1 MVSQG
6 KRTIEINPVS
16 RVEGHGKVTIQLDES
31 GNVDNARFHVTQ
43 FRGFEKFCE
52 GRVFWEMPVITDRI
66 CGICPVSHHLASV
79 KACDAIL
86 GVEIPPTAKMLRELM
101 HMGQFIQ
108 SHCLHFFHLASPD
121 LLFGMDAE
129 PAKRNV
135 LGLIADKPEI
145 AVKGVKLRS
154 FGQTIIQKLGG
165 KKVHPNGAIP
175 GGVNSALS
183 IVDRDELLKQTDSAI
198 SDTQFA
204 LELIKEYDSQ
214 NSDLIA
220 SFATFPS
227 GYMGLVDENN
237 NLELYDGRLRL
248 LDRKG
253 IVLEDQFEPS
263 NYLDIISEYVED
275 WSYLKFPFYKKL
287 GYPGGVYR
295 AGPLGRLNVSE
306 GISTPLANSELKNF
320 KKLGNTNGVVE
331 SSLHYHYARLIEVLY
346 AAERAKQLLQN
357 KDILSTD
364 IQIVSTDKLNDQGIG
379 VLEAP
384 RGTLFHHYWVDDTG
398 KILKVNLI
406 IATGNN
412 NAAMNQAVYA
422 VARDYIKDGK
432 VTEGILNRVEVA
444 IRCYDPCLS
453 CSTHALGQMPFVTQ
467 VFSAKGELIREISR

>member
-6 KRTIEINPVS
+6 KRTIEINPIS
-16 RVEGHGKVTIQLDES
+16 RVEGHGKVTIQLDKA
-31 GNVDNARFHVTQ
+31 GNVDSARFHVTQ

-52 GRVFWEMPVITDRI
+52 GRMFWEMPVITPRI
-66 CGICPVSHHLASV
+66 CGICPVSHHLGSA
-79 KACDAIL
+79 KACDAII

-108 SHCLHFFHLASPD
+108 SHSLHFFHLASPD
-121 LLFGMDAE
+121 LLFGMDAD

-135 LGLIADKPEI
+135 FGLIADKPEI
-145 AVKGVKLRS
+145 ATKGVKLRS

-165 KKVHPNGAIP
+165 KKVHPNSAIP

-183 IVDRDELLKQTDSAI
+183 IADRDELLKQTDSAI
-198 SDTQFA
+198 SDIQFA
-204 LELIKEYDSQ
+204 LELIKDYHSQ
-214 NSDLIA
+214 NGDLVA
-220 SFATFPS
+220 SFANFPT
-227 GYMGLVDENN
+227 GYLGMVDENN

-275 WSYLKFPFYKKL
+275 WSYLKFPFYKSL
-287 GYPGGVYR
+287 GYPGGTYR

-306 GISTPLANSELKNF
+306 GISTPLANNELKNF
-320 KKLGNTNGVVE
+320 KKLGNKNGLVE
-331 SSLHYHYARLIEVLY
+331 GSMYYHYARLIETLY
-346 AAERAKQLLQN
+346 AAERAKQLLEN

-364 IQIVSTDKLNDQGIG
+364 TQTTSNTLNEQGVG

-384 RGTLFHHYWVDDTG
+384 RGTLFHHYWIDDTG

-412 NAAMNQAVYA
+412 NAAMNQAVYE
-422 VARDYIKDGK
+422 VAREYIKDGK
-432 VTEGILNRVEVA
+432 VTEGILNRVEAA

-453 CSTHALGQMPFVTQ
+453 CSTHALGQMPLAIRLI
-467 VFSAKGELIREISR
+467 SADGEVIREISS

>member
-6 KRTIEINPVS
+6 KRTIEINPIS
-16 RVEGHGKVTIQLDES
+16 RVEGHGKVTIQLDKA
-31 GNVDNARFHVTQ
+31 GNVDSARFHVTQ

-52 GRVFWEMPVITDRI
+52 GRMFWEMPVITPRI
-66 CGICPVSHHLASV
+66 CGICPVSHHLGSA
-79 KACDAIL
+79 KACDAII

-108 SHCLHFFHLASPD
+108 SHSLHFFHLASPD
-121 LLFGMDAE
+121 LLFGMDAD

-135 LGLIADKPEI
+135 VGLIADKPEI
-145 AVKGVKLRS
+145 ATKGVKLRS

-165 KKVHPNGAIP
+165 KKIHPNSAIP

-183 IVDRDELLKQTDSAI
+183 IADRDELLKQTDSAI
-198 SDTQFA
+198 SDIQFA
-204 LELIKEYDSQ
+204 LELIKDYHSQ
-214 NSDLIA
+214 NGDLVA
-220 SFATFPS
+220 SFANFPT
-227 GYMGLVDENN
+227 GYLGLVDKNN

-275 WSYLKFPFYKKL
+275 WSYLKFPFYKSL
-287 GYPGGVYR
+287 GYPGGTYR

-306 GISTPLANSELKNF
+306 GISTPLANNELKNF
-320 KKLGNTNGVVE
+320 KKLGNKNGLVE
-331 SSLHYHYARLIEVLY
+331 GSMYYHYARLIETLY
-346 AAERAKQLLQN
+346 AAERAKQLLEN

-364 IQIVSTDKLNDQGIG
+364 TQTTSNTLNEQGVG

-384 RGTLFHHYWVDDTG
+384 RGTLFHHYWIDDTG

-412 NAAMNQAVYA
+412 NAAMNQAVYE
-422 VARDYIKDGK
+422 VAREYIKDGK
-432 VTEGILNRVEVA
+432 VTEGILNRVEAA

-453 CSTHALGQMPFVTQ
+453 CSTHALGQMPLAIRLI
-467 VFSAKGELIREISR
+467 SADGEVIREISS

>member
-1 MVSQG
+1 MVSRG
-6 KRTIEINPVS
+6 KRTIEINPIS
-16 RVEGHGKVTIQLDES
+16 RVEGHGKVTIQLDEA
-31 GNVDNARFHVTQ
+31 GNVDAARFHITQ

-52 GRVFWEMPVITDRI
+52 GRMFWEMPVITPRI
-66 CGICPVSHHLASV
+66 CGICPVSHHLGSA
-79 KACDAIL
+79 KACDAII
-86 GVEIPPTAKMLRELM
+86 GIEILPTAKMLRELM

-108 SHCLHFFHLASPD
+108 SHSLHFFHLASPD
-121 LLFGMDAE
+121 LLFGMDAD
-129 PAKRNV
+129 PAKRNIV
-135 LGLIADKPEI
+135 GLIADKPEI
-145 AVKGVKLRS
+145 ATKGVKLRS

-165 KKVHPNGAIP
+165 KKVHPNSAIP
-175 GGVNSALS
+175 GGVNSTLS
-183 IVDRDELLKQTDSAI
+183 ITDKDELLKQTDSAI
-198 SDTQFA
+198 SDIQFA
-204 LELIKEYDSQ
+204 LELIKDYYSQ
-214 NSDLIA
+214 NEDLVA
-220 SFATFPS
+220 SFANFPT
-227 GYMGLVDENN
+227 GYLGLVNENN
-237 NLELYDGRLRL
+237 NLELYDGKLRL

-275 WSYLKFPFYKKL
+275 WSYLKFPFYKSL

-306 GISTPLANSELKNF
+306 GISTPLANNELKNF
-320 KKLGNTNGVVE
+320 KKLGNKDGLVE
-331 SSLHYHYARLIEVLY
+331 GSMYYHYARLIETLY
-346 AAERAKQLLQN
+346 AAERAKQLLEN

-364 IQIVSTDKLNDQGIG
+364 TQATSTKINEQGVG

-412 NAAMNQAVYA
+412 NAAMNQAVYE
-422 VARDYIKDGK
+422 VAREYIKNGK

-453 CSTHALGQMPFVTQ
+453 CSTHALGQMPLVIRLI
-467 VFSAKGELIREISR
+467 SADGEVIREISS

>member
-6 KRTIEINPVS
+6 KRTIEINPIS
-16 RVEGHGKVTIQLDES
+16 RVEGHGKVTIQLDKA
-31 GNVDNARFHVTQ
+31 GNVDSARFHVTQ

-52 GRVFWEMPVITDRI
+52 GRMFWEMPVITPRI
-66 CGICPVSHHLASV
+66 CGICPVSHHLGSA
-79 KACDAIL
+79 KACDAII

-108 SHCLHFFHLASPD
+108 SHSLHFFHLASPD
-121 LLFGMDAE
+121 LLFGMDAD

-135 LGLIADKPEI
+135 VGLIADKPEI
-145 AVKGVKLRS
+145 ATKGVKLRS

-165 KKVHPNGAIP
+165 KKVHPNSAIP

-183 IVDRDELLKQTDSAI
+183 IADRDELLKQTDSAI
-198 SDTQFA
+198 SDIQFA
-204 LELIKEYDSQ
+204 LELIKDYHSQ
-214 NSDLIA
+214 NGDLVA
-220 SFATFPS
+220 SFANFPT
-227 GYMGLVDENN
+227 GYLGLVDKNN

-275 WSYLKFPFYKKL
+275 WSYLKFPFYKSL
-287 GYPGGVYR
+287 GYPGGTYR

-306 GISTPLANSELKNF
+306 GISTPLANNELKNF
-320 KKLGNTNGVVE
+320 KKLGNKNGLVE
-331 SSLHYHYARLIEVLY
+331 GSMYYHYARLIETLY
-346 AAERAKQLLQN
+346 AAERAKQLLEN

-364 IQIVSTDKLNDQGIG
+364 TQTTSNTLNEQGVG

-384 RGTLFHHYWVDDTG
+384 RGTLFHHYWIDDTG

-412 NAAMNQAVYA
+412 NAAMNQAVYE
-422 VARDYIKDGK
+422 VAREYIKDGK
-432 VTEGILNRVEVA
+432 VTEGILNRVEAA

-453 CSTHALGQMPFVTQ
+453 CSTHALGQMPLAIRLI
-467 VFSAKGELIREISR
+467 SADGEVIREISS

>member
-135 LGLIADKPEI
+135 VGLIAEKPEI
-145 AVKGVKLRS
+145 AVKGIKLRS

-165 KKVHPNGAIP
+165 KKVHPHGVIP
-175 GGVNSALS
+175 GGMNSALS
-183 IVDRDELLKQTDSAI
+183 PADRDEFLKQMDWVIADI
-198 SDTQFA
+198 QFA
-204 LELIKEYDSQ
+204 LELIKEFSSHH
-214 NSDLIA
+214 SDLVT

-227 GYMGLVDENN
+227 GYMGLVDESN
-237 NLELYDGRLRL
+237 NLELYDGKLRL

-263 NYLDIISEYVED
+263 AYLNIINEYVED

-295 AGPLGRLNVSE
+295 VGPLGRLNVSE

-320 KKLGNTNGVVE
+320 KNLGNTNGMVE
-331 SSLHYHYARLIEVLY
+331 GSLHYHYARLIETLY
-346 AAERAKQLLQN
+346 AAERAKQLLEN
-357 KDILSTD
+357 KDICSTD
-364 IQIVSTDKLNDQGIG
+364 IQATSTKLNEQGVG
-379 VLEAP
+379 VVEAP
-384 RGTLFHHYWVDDTG
+384 RGTLFHHYWVDDSG

-406 IATGNN
+406 VATGNN

-422 VARDYIKDGK
+422 VARDYIKNGK

-453 CSTHALGQMPFVTQ
+453 CSTHALGQMSFVTQ

>member
-6 KRTIEINPVS
+6 KRTIEINPIS
-16 RVEGHGKVTIQLDES
+16 RVEGHGKVTIQLDKA
-31 GNVDNARFHVTQ
+31 GNVDSARFHVTQ

-52 GRVFWEMPVITDRI
+52 GRMFWEMPVITPRI
-66 CGICPVSHHLASV
+66 CGICPVSHHLGSA
-79 KACDAIL
+79 KACDAII

-108 SHCLHFFHLASPD
+108 SHSLHFFHLASPD
-121 LLFGMDAE
+121 LLFGMDAD

-135 LGLIADKPEI
+135 VGLIADKPEI
-145 AVKGVKLRS
+145 ATKGVKLRS

-165 KKVHPNGAIP
+165 KKVHPNSAIP

-183 IVDRDELLKQTDSAI
+183 IADRDELLKQTDSAI
-198 SDTQFA
+198 SDIQFA
-204 LELIKEYDSQ
+204 LELIKDYHSQ
-214 NSDLIA
+214 NGDLVA
-220 SFATFPS
+220 SFANFPT
-227 GYMGLVDENN
+227 GYLGLVDKNN

-275 WSYLKFPFYKKL
+275 WSYLKFPFYKSL
-287 GYPGGVYR
+287 GYPGGTYR

-306 GISTPLANSELKNF
+306 GISTPLANNELKNF
-320 KKLGNTNGVVE
+320 KKLGNKNGLVE
-331 SSLHYHYARLIEVLY
+331 GSMYYHYARLIETLY
-346 AAERAKQLLQN
+346 AAERAKQLLEN

-364 IQIVSTDKLNDQGIG
+364 TQTTSNTLNEQGVG

-384 RGTLFHHYWVDDTG
+384 RGTLFHHYWIDDTG

-412 NAAMNQAVYA
+412 NAAMNQAVYE
-422 VARDYIKDGK
+422 VAREYIKDGK
-432 VTEGILNRVEVA
+432 VTEGILNRVEAA

-453 CSTHALGQMPFVTQ
+453 CSTHALGQMPLVIRLI
-467 VFSAKGELIREISR
+467 SADGEVIREISS

>member
-6 KRTIEINPVS
+6 KRTIEINPVT

-121 LLFGMDAE
+121 LLFGMDAD

-135 LGLIADKPEI
+135 MGLIAEKPEI

-165 KKVHPNGAIP
+165 KKVHPHGVIP
-175 GGVNSALS
+175 GGMNSALS
-183 IVDRDELLKQTDSAI
+183 PADRDEFLKQMDWVIADI
-198 SDTQFA
+198 QFA
-204 LELIKEYDSQ
+204 LELIKGYHSQ
-214 NSDLIA
+214 NGDLVA
-220 SFATFPS
+220 SFANFPT
-227 GYMGLVDENN
+227 GYLGLVDENN
-237 NLELYDGRLRL
+237 NLELYDGKLRL

-253 IVLEDQFEPS
+253 IALEEQFEPS
-263 NYLDIISEYVED
+263 AYLNIINEYVED

-295 AGPLGRLNVSE
+295 VGPLGRLNVSE

-320 KKLGNTNGVVE
+320 KNLGTNGVIE
-331 SSLHYHYARLIEVLY
+331 GSLHYHYARLIETLY
-346 AAERAKQLLQN
+346 AAERAKQLLEN
-357 KDILSTD
+357 KDICSTD
-364 IQIVSTDKLNDQGIG
+364 IQVTSTKLNEQGVG
-379 VLEAP
+379 VVEAP

-406 IATGNN
+406 VATGNN
-412 NAAMNQAVYA
+412 NAAMNQAVYE
-422 VARDYIKDGK
+422 VAREYIKDGE

-453 CSTHALGQMPFVTQ
+453 CSTHALGQMPFVAQ
-467 VFSAKGELIREISR
+467 IVSAKGELIREIAR

>member
-6 KRTIEINPVS
+6 KRTIEINPIS
-16 RVEGHGKVTIQLDES
+16 RVEGHGKVTIQLDKA
-31 GNVDNARFHVTQ
+31 GNVDAARFHITQ

-52 GRVFWEMPVITDRI
+52 GRMFWEMPVITPRI
-66 CGICPVSHHLASV
+66 CGICPVSHHLGSA
-79 KACDAIL
+79 KACDAII

-108 SHCLHFFHLASPD
+108 SHSLHFFHLASPD
-121 LLFGMDAE
+121 LLFGMDAD

-135 LGLIADKPEI
+135 VGLIADKPEI
-145 AVKGVKLRS
+145 ATKGVKLRS

-165 KKVHPNGAIP
+165 KKVHPNSAIP

-183 IVDRDELLKQTDSAI
+183 TADRDELLKQTDSAI
-198 SDTQFA
+198 SNIQFA
-204 LELIKEYDSQ
+204 LELIKDYYSQ
-214 NSDLIA
+214 NGDLVA
-220 SFATFPS
+220 SFANFPT
-227 GYMGLVDENN
+227 GYLGLVDENN

-275 WSYLKFPFYKKL
+275 WSYLKFPFYKSL
-287 GYPGGVYR
+287 GYPGGTYR

-306 GISTPLANSELKNF
+306 GISTPLANNELKNF
-320 KKLGNTNGVVE
+320 KKLGNKDGLVE
-331 SSLHYHYARLIEVLY
+331 GSMYYHYARLIETLY
-346 AAERAKQLLQN
+346 AAERAKQLLEN

-364 IQIVSTDKLNDQGIG
+364 TQTTSNTLNEQGVG

-384 RGTLFHHYWVDDTG
+384 RGTLFHHYWIDDTG

-412 NAAMNQAVYA
+412 NAAMNQAVYE
-422 VARDYIKDGK
+422 VAREYIKDGK
-432 VTEGILNRVEVA
+432 VTEGILNRVEAA

-453 CSTHALGQMPFVTQ
+453 CSTHALGQMPLVIRLI
-467 VFSAKGELIREISR
+467 SADGEAIREISS

>member
-6 KRTIEINPVS
+6 KRTIEINPIS
-16 RVEGHGKVTIQLDES
+16 RVEGHGKVTIQLDKA
-31 GNVDNARFHVTQ
+31 GNVDSARFHITQ

-52 GRVFWEMPVITDRI
+52 GRMFWEMPVITPRI
-66 CGICPVSHHLASV
+66 CGICPVSHHLGSA
-79 KACDAIL
+79 KACDAII

-108 SHCLHFFHLASPD
+108 SHSLHFFHLASPD
-121 LLFGMDAE
+121 LLFGMDAD

-135 LGLIADKPEI
+135 FGLIADKPEI
-145 AVKGVKLRS
+145 ATKGVKLRS

-165 KKVHPNGAIP
+165 KKVHPNSAIP

-183 IVDRDELLKQTDSAI
+183 IADRDELLKQTDSAI
-198 SDTQFA
+198 SDIRFA
-204 LELIKEYDSQ
+204 LELIKDYYSQ
-214 NSDLIA
+214 NGDLVA
-220 SFATFPS
+220 SFANFPT
-227 GYMGLVDENN
+227 GYLGLVDKNN

-275 WSYLKFPFYKKL
+275 WSYLKFPFYKSL
-287 GYPGGVYR
+287 GYPGGTYR

-306 GISTPLANSELKNF
+306 GISTPLANNELKNF
-320 KKLGNTNGVVE
+320 KKLGNKNGLVE
-331 SSLHYHYARLIEVLY
+331 GSMYYHYARLIETLY
-346 AAERAKQLLQN
+346 AAERAKQLLEN

-364 IQIVSTDKLNDQGIG
+364 TQTTSNTLNEQGVG

-384 RGTLFHHYWVDDTG
+384 RGTLFHHYWIDDTG

-412 NAAMNQAVYA
+412 NAAMNQAVYE
-422 VARDYIKDGK
+422 VAREYIKDGK
-432 VTEGILNRVEVA
+432 VTEGILNRVEAA

-453 CSTHALGQMPFVTQ
+453 CSTHALGQMPLVIRLI
-467 VFSAKGELIREISR
+467 SADGEVIKEISS

>member
-1 MVSQG
+1 MVSEG

-16 RVEGHGKVTIQLDES
+16 RVEGHGKVTIQLDKA
-31 GNVDNARFHVTQ
+31 GNVDAARFHITQ

-52 GRVFWEMPVITDRI
+52 GRMFWEMPVITPRI
-66 CGICPVSHHLASV
+66 CGICPVSHHLGSA
-79 KACDAIL
+79 KACDAII

-108 SHCLHFFHLASPD
+108 SHSLHFFHLASPD
-121 LLFGMDAE
+121 LLFGMDAD

-135 LGLIADKPEI
+135 VGLIADKPEI
-145 AVKGVKLRS
+145 ATKGVKLRS

-165 KKVHPNGAIP
+165 KKVHPNSAIP

-198 SDTQFA
+198 SNIQFA
-204 LELIKEYDSQ
+204 LELIKDYYSQ
-214 NSDLIA
+214 NGDMVA
-220 SFATFPS
+220 SFANFPT
-227 GYMGLVDENN
+227 GYLGLVDENN

-275 WSYLKFPFYKKL
+275 WSYLKFPFYKSL
-287 GYPGGVYR
+287 GYPGGTYR

-306 GISTPLANSELKNF
+306 GISTPLANNELKNF
-320 KKLGNTNGVVE
+320 KKLGNKNGLVE
-331 SSLHYHYARLIEVLY
+331 GSMYYHYARLIETLY
-346 AAERAKQLLQN
+346 AAERAKQLLEN

-364 IQIVSTDKLNDQGIG
+364 TQTTSNTLNEQGVG

-384 RGTLFHHYWVDDTG
+384 RGTLFHHYWIDDTG

-412 NAAMNQAVYA
+412 NAAMNQAVYE
-422 VARDYIKDGK
+422 VAREYIKDGK
-432 VTEGILNRVEVA
+432 VTEGILNRVEAA

-453 CSTHALGQMPFVTQ
+453 CSTHALGQMPLVIRLI
-467 VFSAKGELIREISR
+467 SADGEVIREISS

>member
-6 KRTIEINPVS
+6 KRTIEINPIS
-16 RVEGHGKVTIQLDES
+16 RVEGHGKVTIQLDKA
-31 GNVDNARFHVTQ
+31 GNVDSARFHITQ

-52 GRVFWEMPVITDRI
+52 GRMFWEMPVITPRI
-66 CGICPVSHHLASV
+66 CGICPVSHHLGSA
-79 KACDAIL
+79 KACDAII

-108 SHCLHFFHLASPD
+108 SHSLHFFHLASPD
-121 LLFGMDAE
+121 LLLGMDAD

-135 LGLIADKPEI
+135 FGLIADKPEI
-145 AVKGVKLRS
+145 ATKGVKLRS

-165 KKVHPNGAIP
+165 KKVHPNSAIP

-183 IVDRDELLKQTDSAI
+183 IADRDELLKQTDSAI
-198 SDTQFA
+198 SDIRFA
-204 LELIKEYDSQ
+204 LELIKDYYSQ
-214 NSDLIA
+214 NGDMVA
-220 SFATFPS
+220 NFANFPT
-227 GYMGLVDENN
+227 GYLGLVDENN

-275 WSYLKFPFYKKL
+275 WSYLKFPFYKSL
-287 GYPGGVYR
+287 GYPGGTYR

-306 GISTPLANSELKNF
+306 GISTPLANNELKNF
-320 KKLGNTNGVVE
+320 KKLGNKNGLVE
-331 SSLHYHYARLIEVLY
+331 GSMYYHYARLIETLY
-346 AAERAKQLLQN
+346 AAERAKQLLEN

-364 IQIVSTDKLNDQGIG
+364 TQTTSNTLNEQGVG

-384 RGTLFHHYWVDDTG
+384 RGTLFHHYWIDDTG

-412 NAAMNQAVYA
+412 NAAMNQAVYE
-422 VARDYIKDGK
+422 VASEYIKDGK
-432 VTEGILNRVEVA
+432 VTEGILNRVEAA

-453 CSTHALGQMPFVTQ
+453 CSTHALGQMPLVIRLI
-467 VFSAKGELIREISR
+467 SADGEVIREISS

>member
-6 KRTIEINPVS
+6 KRTIEINPIS
-16 RVEGHGKVTIQLDES
+16 RVEGHGKVTIQLDKA
-31 GNVDNARFHVTQ
+31 GNVDSARFHITQ

-52 GRVFWEMPVITDRI
+52 GRMFWEMPVITPRI
-66 CGICPVSHHLASV
+66 CGICPVSHHLGSA
-79 KACDAIL
+79 KACDAII

-108 SHCLHFFHLASPD
+108 SHSLHFFHLASPD
-121 LLFGMDAE
+121 LLFGMDAD

-135 LGLIADKPEI
+135 FGLIADKPEI
-145 AVKGVKLRS
+145 ATKGVKLRS

-165 KKVHPNGAIP
+165 KKVHPNSAIP

-183 IVDRDELLKQTDSAI
+183 IADRDELLKQTDSAI
-198 SDTQFA
+198 SDIQFA
-204 LELIKEYDSQ
+204 LELIKDYYSQ
-214 NSDLIA
+214 NGDMVA
-220 SFATFPS
+220 SFANFPT
-227 GYMGLVDENN
+227 GYLGLVDENN
-237 NLELYDGRLRL
+237 NLEPYDGRLRL

-275 WSYLKFPFYKKL
+275 WSYLKFPFYKSL
-287 GYPGGVYR
+287 GYPGGTYR

-306 GISTPLANSELKNF
+306 GISTPLANNELKNF
-320 KKLGNTNGVVE
+320 KKLGNKNGLVE
-331 SSLHYHYARLIEVLY
+331 GSMYYHYARLIETLY
-346 AAERAKQLLQN
+346 AAERAKQLLEN

-364 IQIVSTDKLNDQGIG
+364 TQTTSNTLNEQGVG

-384 RGTLFHHYWVDDTG
+384 RGTLFHHYWIDDTG

-412 NAAMNQAVYA
+412 NAAMNQAVYE
-422 VARDYIKDGK
+422 VAREYIKDGK
-432 VTEGILNRVEVA
+432 VTEGILNRVEAA

-453 CSTHALGQMPFVTQ
+453 CSTHALGQMPLVIRLI
-467 VFSAKGELIREISR
+467 SADGEVIREISS

>member
-135 LGLIADKPEI
+135 VGLIAEKPEI
-145 AVKGVKLRS
+145 AVKGIKLRS

-165 KKVHPNGAIP
+165 KKVHPHGVIP
-175 GGVNSALS
+175 GGMNSALS
-183 IVDRDELLKQTDSAI
+183 PADRDEFLKQMDWVIADI
-198 SDTQFA
+198 QFA
-204 LELIKEYDSQ
+204 LELIKEFSSHH
-214 NSDLIA
+214 SDLVT

-227 GYMGLVDENN
+227 GYMGLVDESN
-237 NLELYDGRLRL
+237 NLELYDGKLRL

-263 NYLDIISEYVED
+263 AYLNIINEYVED

-295 AGPLGRLNVSE
+295 VGPLGRLNVSE

-320 KKLGNTNGVVE
+320 KNLGNTNGMVE
-331 SSLHYHYARLIEVLY
+331 GSLHYHYARLIETLY
-346 AAERAKQLLQN
+346 AAERAKQLLEN
-357 KDILSTD
+357 KDICSTD
-364 IQIVSTDKLNDQGIG
+364 IQATSTKLNEQGVG
-379 VLEAP
+379 VVEAP
-384 RGTLFHHYWVDDTG
+384 RGTLFHHYWVDDSG

-406 IATGNN
+406 VATGNN

-422 VARDYIKDGK
+422 VARDYIKNGK

>member
-6 KRTIEINPVS
+6 KRTIEINPIS
-16 RVEGHGKVTIQLDES
+16 RVEGHGKVTIQLDKA
-31 GNVDNARFHVTQ
+31 GNVDSARFHITQ

-52 GRVFWEMPVITDRI
+52 GRMFWEMPVITPRI
-66 CGICPVSHHLASV
+66 CGICPVSHHLGSA
-79 KACDAIL
+79 KACDAII
-86 GVEIPPTAKMLRELM
+86 GIEIPPTAKMLRELM

-108 SHCLHFFHLASPD
+108 SHSLHFFHLASPD
-121 LLFGMDAE
+121 LLFGMDAD

-135 LGLIADKPEI
+135 FGLIADKPEI
-145 AVKGVKLRS
+145 ATKGVKLRS

-165 KKVHPNGAIP
+165 KKVHPNSAIP

-183 IVDRDELLKQTDSAI
+183 IADRDELLKQTDSAI
-198 SDTQFA
+198 SDIQFA
-204 LELIKEYDSQ
+204 LELIKDYYSQ
-214 NSDLIA
+214 NGDLVA
-220 SFATFPS
+220 SFANFPT
-227 GYMGLVDENN
+227 GYLGLVDENN

-275 WSYLKFPFYKKL
+275 WSYLKFPFYKSL
-287 GYPGGVYR
+287 GYPGGTYR

-306 GISTPLANSELKNF
+306 GISTPLANNELKNF
-320 KKLGNTNGVVE
+320 KKLGNKNGLVE
-331 SSLHYHYARLIEVLY
+331 GSMYYHYARLIETLY
-346 AAERAKQLLQN
+346 AAERAKQLLEN

-364 IQIVSTDKLNDQGIG
+364 TQTTSNTLNEQGVG

-384 RGTLFHHYWVDDTG
+384 RGTLFHHYWIDDTG

-412 NAAMNQAVYA
+412 NAAMNQAVYE
-422 VARDYIKDGK
+422 VAREYIKDGK
-432 VTEGILNRVEVA
+432 VTEGILNRVEAA

-453 CSTHALGQMPFVTQ
+453 CSTHALGQMPLVIRLI
-467 VFSAKGELIREISR
+467 SADGEVIREISS